1 MDRIKL
7 LVVEDEFLIQDLLVE
22 HFEENGFEV
31 DTASSANDGIEL
43 LEKGAYRALITDIN
57 LLGELTGW
65 DVARH
70 ARRLNSDL
78 PVIYMTGD
86 SSAEWSSEGVP
97 NSVLIPKP
105 FAPVQIITALGQLLN
120 IGNTP
125 GA

>member
-7 LVVEDEFLIQDLLVE
+7 LVVEDEFLIQELLVE
-22 HFEENGFEV
+22 QFEEGGFEV
-31 DTASSANDGIEL
+31 VIASTAKDAMAL
-43 LEKGAYRALITDIN
+43 LEKDEYRALVTDIN
-57 LLGELTGW
+57 LLSNLTGW

-70 ARRLNSDL
+70 ARRLNAEL

-86 SSAEWSSEGVP
+86 SSAAWSSEGVP

-120 IGNTP
+120 VGNTP
-125 GA
+125 GV